1 MSTIDIALLRSILVP
16 HNEHTREDTNV
27 NTDSIVQAVNDARNM
42 TYRLRDVCTDSHFR
56 QTDSF
61 GRAYNVPDFDKI
73 ALGMQV
79 YITSKL
85 DYIERQLKE
94 ENNASGN

>member
-1 MSTIDIALLRSILVP
+1 MDIDHLRQSI
-16 HNEHTREDTNV
+16 
-27 NTDSIVQAVNDARNM
+27 NDARNM
-42 TYRLRDVCTDSHFR
+42 TYFLRDLCTDPDFR

-61 GRAYNVPDFDKI
+61 SCTYNVIDFDKI

-85 DYIERQLKE
+85 DYVERQLKE
-94 ENNASGN
+94 ESNASGN

>member
-1 MSTIDIALLRSILVP
+1 MVDIDHLTQSI
-16 HNEHTREDTNV
+16 
-27 NTDSIVQAVNDARNM
+27 NDARNM
-42 TYRLRDVCTDSHFR
+42 TYRLRDLCTDTDFQ

-61 GRAYNVPDFDKI
+61 GHTYNVSNFDKI

-85 DYIERQLKE
+85 DYVECQLKE

>member
-1 MSTIDIALLRSILVP
+1 MNIDHLAQSI
-16 HNEHTREDTNV
+16 
-27 NTDSIVQAVNDARNM
+27 NDARNM
-42 TYRLRDVCTDSHFR
+42 TYRLRDLATDTDFQ
-56 QTDSF
+56 QTNSF
-61 GRAYNVPDFDKI
+61 GCMYRVPDFDKI

-85 DYIERQLKE
+85 DYVERQLKE

>member
-1 MSTIDIALLRSILVP
+1 MNIDRLTSSI
-16 HNEHTREDTNV
+16 
-27 NTDSIVQAVNDARNM
+27 NDARNM
-42 TYRLRDVCTDSHFR
+42 TYRLRDLSTDTDFQ

-61 GRAYNVPDFDKI
+61 GHTYNVPDFDKI

-85 DYIERQLKE
+85 DYVERQLKE
-94 ENNASGN
+94 ERNASGN